1 MTTKH
6 EEKELKRKLKE
17 EQDLLDQKKSKSEKR
32 TKNIAF
38 SIIGIIVL
46 VIIIA
51 VIYKSA
57 TKTVVIDDR
66 YNILEGQVV
75 IEEFSDFQCPYCK
88 AASLTVKQIEETY
101 GDKVAILYKHFP
113 LPSHKF
119 AFKAAE
125 ASECARDQLKF
136 MEYHYKLFENQ
147 DSLNIDSLKK
157 YALELN
163 LNTQQFNECLDSGS
177 KKSIIEKDILEGQK
191 KKVTGT
197 PTFFVDSQRL
207 SGAQPFEKF
216 KPLIERNL

>member
-1 MTTKH
+1 MTTH

-17 EQDLLDQKKSKSEKR
+17 EQDLLNQNKSKSEKR
-32 TKNIAF
+32 TKNITF

-46 VIIIA
+46 VILIA
-51 VIYKSA
+51 LIYKSA
-57 TKTVVIDDR
+57 TKPVIIDDR
-66 YNILEGQVV
+66 YNVLEGQVIV
-75 IEEFSDFQCPYCK
+75 EEFSDFQCPYCK
-88 AASLTVKQIEETY
+88 AASSTIKQIEETY

-125 ASECARDQLKF
+125 ASECARDQSKF

-147 DSLNIDSLKK
+147 DSLGVDSLKN
-157 YALELN
+157 YALDLN
-163 LNTQQFNECLDSGS
+163 LNAQQFNECLDSGL
-177 KKSIIEKDILEGQK
+177 KKSIIERDILEGQK

-197 PTFFVDSQRL
+197 PTFFVDGQRL

-216 KPLIERNL
+216 KPLIERKL

>member
-1 MTTKH
+1 MTTH

-17 EQDLLDQKKSKSEKR
+17 EQDLLDQKKIKSEKR
-32 TKNIAF
+32 TKNITL

-46 VIIIA
+46 VIIIV

-57 TKTVVIDDR
+57 TKPVIIDDR
-66 YNILEGQVV
+66 YNVLEGQVV
-75 IEEFSDFQCPYCK
+75 VEEFSDFQCPYCK
-88 AASLTVKQIEETY
+88 AASSTVKQIEETY

-119 AFKAAE
+119 AFAAAE
-125 ASECARDQLKF
+125 ASECARDQSKF

-147 DSLNIDSLKK
+147 KELAVSDLKK
-157 YALELN
+157 YASDLGFDTE
-163 LNTQQFNECLDSGS
+163 QFNECLDSGS
-177 KKSIIEKDILEGQK
+177 KKSIIERDILEGQK

-197 PTFFVDSQRL
+197 PTFFVDGQRL

-216 KPLIERNL
+216 KPLIERKL